1 MPRLHMNPS
10 YSSAFL
16 YLPVVMVILTQPF
29 KYPATGVCFNIK
41 AFVRCL
47 FSFALPT
54 KSTEH
59 AYIHSTLPIL
69 TNVVWLGK

>member
-1 MPRLHMNPS
+1 MNPS

-16 YLPVVMVILTQPF
+16 YLPVIIVILTQTF
-29 KYPATGVCFNIK
+29 KSLARGACLIMCLR
-41 AFVRCL
+41 ASFVWCL

-59 AYIHSTLPIL
+59 AYLHSTLPIL
-69 TNVVWLGK
+69 THTVWLGK